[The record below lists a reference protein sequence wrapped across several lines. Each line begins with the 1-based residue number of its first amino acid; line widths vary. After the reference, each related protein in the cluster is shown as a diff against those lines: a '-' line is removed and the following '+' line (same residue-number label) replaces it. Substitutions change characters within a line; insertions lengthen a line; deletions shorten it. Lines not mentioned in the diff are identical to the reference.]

1 MEKKKWFRGIC
12 LLLIAVMVLCCVGS
26 VYVGSRD
33 PELPQIVIG
42 QDSYAPHSDLSMTAA
57 PVAIDAEIA
66 AEAFRRM
73 GYEPVFQRI
82 DWDDADTLLE
92 SGEIDCLWD
101 CLTMEGKEDK
111 YQWVGPYL
119 YASVVVVVQAD
130 SGITSLADLAGK
142 RVSVEAGSFA
152 ERTLLEE
159 TNPAVPEIGTLYTFS
174 SITQATTSLSKGYAD
189 AVVGFEGEMMDMI
202 ASSPTEFRM
211 LDENLETKS
220 QGVAFSKDYDPALP
234 AYLNETLEEMR
245 QDGTIAAIV
254 EKYGMN
260 VQKALGEKQ

>member
-1 MEKKKWFRGIC
+1 MGTKKWFRGIC
-12 LLLIAVMVLCCVGS
+12 LLAIAAVVLCGGVS

-42 QDSYAPHSDLSMTAA
+42 QDSYDAYSDLSMMAA

-82 DWDDADTLLE
+82 DWDDADALLE

-101 CLTMEGKEDK
+101 CVTMEGKEDK

-119 YASVVVVVQAD
+119 YASEIVVVQAD
-130 SGITSLADLAGK
+130 SGIGTLADLAGK
-142 RVSVEAGSFA
+142 RVAVQAGSFA
-152 ERTLLEE
+152 EQTLLEE
-159 TNPAVPEIGTLYTFS
+159 TNPAVPEIGTLYAFDS
-174 SITQATTSLSKGYAD
+174 VMQATTSLSKGYAD
-189 AVVGFEGEMMDMI
+189 AVAGFEGEMMDMI
-202 ASSPTEFRM
+202 AAAPTAYRV
-211 LDENLETKS
+211 LDENLETRS
-220 QGVAFSKDYDPALP
+220 QGVAFAKTRDPALP
-234 AYLNETLEEMR
+234 TQLQETLEEMR

-260 VQKALGEKQ
+260 VQKALGEKR

>member
-1 MEKKKWFRGIC
+1 MEKKKWFRRIC
-12 LLLIAVMVLCCVGS
+12 LLLIAAVVLCCVGS
-26 VYVGSRD
+26 VYVSSRD

-42 QDSYAPHSDLSMTAA
+42 QDSYDAYSDLSMMAA

-82 DWDDADTLLE
+82 DWDDADALLE

-101 CLTMEGKEDK
+101 CLTMEGKEDQ

-119 YASVVVVVQAD
+119 YASEVVVVQAD

-142 RVSVEAGSFA
+142 RVAVQAGSFA
-152 ERTLLEE
+152 EQCLLQE
-159 TNPAVPEIGTLYTFS
+159 TNPAVPGIGTLYAFDNML
-174 SITQATTSLSKGYAD
+174 QATTSLSKGYSD

-202 ASSPTEFRM
+202 ASSPTEFRV
-211 LDENLETKS
+211 LEENLETKS
-220 QGVAFSKDYDPALP
+220 QGVAFSKNYDPAQLQ
-234 AYLNETLEEMR
+234 ETLDEMR

-254 EKYGMN
+254 EEHGMN

>member
-1 MEKKKWFRGIC
+1 MEKKKWFRRIC
-12 LLLIAVMVLCCVGS
+12 LLLIAGMVLCCVGS
-26 VYVGSRD
+26 VYVGSQD

-42 QDSYAPHSDLSMTAA
+42 QDSYDPYSDLSMTAA

-82 DWDDADTLLE
+82 DWDDADALLE
-92 SGEIDCLWD
+92 SGAIDCLWD
-101 CLTMEGKEDK
+101 CVTMEGKEEK

-119 YASVVVVVQAD
+119 YASEVVVVQAD
-130 SGITSLADLAGK
+130 SGIASLADLAGK
-142 RVSVEAGSFA
+142 RVAVQAGSFA

-159 TNPAVPEIGTLYTFS
+159 TNPAMPEIGTLYAFS
-174 SITQATTSLSKGYAD
+174 SMTQATTSLSKGYAD

-202 ASSPTEFRM
+202 AASPDEFRM

-234 AYLNETLEEMR
+234 AQLQETLDAMR
-245 QDGTIAAIV
+245 LDGTIAAIV

-260 VQKALGEKQ
+260 VQKALGENR